1 MSADIP
7 TARTDT
13 DTPHALRA
21 RLRHLCDVHGVPV
34 EQRARLVLSA
44 TTLAGSTPEAAV
56 TWHLDHGTTLVITL
70 HVPAPVGTAI
80 DLPLPP
86 ETTTGT
92 DMTWRLT
99 VPEQPAVRHTGATD
113 DDTATRQELR
123 AMIARADMLE
133 RQHRDLKHELAE
145 TNSGVVAMYVEL
157 EERDERLRRA
167 HAEIFRELE
176 DALRPPAPTVPGVEL
191 GVHYQPAGQYTPTG
205 GDLYDW
211 FVLPDGTLHIT
222 VVDAVGHG
230 VTSTRNAINV
240 THTVRTLAM
249 EGHRLDDLVQRTARI
264 NPAAMATVLLARL
277 DPSTGDLRLANG
289 SHPPALLVRPDS
301 TTYLP
306 TPGRGIGFP
315 DPGSNG
321 VLTTRLAPG
330 DLLLLYTD
338 GLIESRGEADHDEVR
353 LTHTARQHANL
364 PVTPLVSAV
373 VHDMLNA
380 VRYTD
385 DTLLLAVRYTGNPD
399 PRHPPAAAVRDPE
412 HCYSGVDSPLPG
424 GARPLPMI
432 GRHRRPRPAR

>member
-13 DTPHALRA
+13 DASHALRA

-44 TTLAGSTPEAAV
+44 TTLAGSTPDATV
-56 TWHLDHGTTLVITL
+56 TGHLDHGTALVITL
-70 HVPAPVGTAI
+70 HLPEPVDTVL

-86 ETTTGT
+86 DTTTGSAV
-92 DMTWRLT
+92 TWRLA
-99 VPEQPAVRHTGATD
+99 VPDQPAVRHTGATD

-123 AMIARADMLE
+123 AVIARADMLE

-176 DALRPPAPTVPGVEL
+176 DALRPPAPAVPGVEL
-191 GVHYQPAGQYTPTG
+191 GVHYQPAGQDTPTG

-211 FVLPDGTLHIT
+211 FLLPDGTLHIT

-230 VTSTRNAINV
+230 VTSTRSAINV
-240 THTVRTLAM
+240 NHTVRTLAL
-249 EGHRLDDLVQRTARI
+249 EGHPLADLVQRTARI
-264 NPAAMATVLLARL
+264 NPKAMATVLLARL
-277 DPSTGDLRLANG
+277 DPSTGVLQLANG
-289 SHPPALLVRPDS
+289 SHPPALRVRPDS
-301 TTYLP
+301 TAYLP

-315 DPGSNG
+315 DPGSDE
-321 VLTTRLAPG
+321 VRTTRLDPG

-338 GLIESRGEADHDEVR
+338 GLIESRGDADHDEIR
-353 LTHTARQHANL
+353 LADTARRHADL
-364 PVTPLVSAV
+364 PVTPLASAV

-385 DTLLLAVRYTGNPD
+385 DTLLLAARYHGTPD
-399 PRHPPAAAVRDPE
+399 PGRPPTRAVPDPE
-412 HCYSGVDSPLPG
+412 HRYRTKPT
-424 GARPLPMI
+424 
-432 GRHRRPRPAR
+432 